1 MAGLGFADAF
11 IRDRVSN
18 NCSHATIAMELQ
30 QRFPSNRGLSARSV
44 RRYCNVNGICRSSRL
59 TPSEV
64 DDAVETA
71 VSLVGP
77 SYGRRTL
84 TGLLRSEG
92 IIVGE
97 QRVRASMRRITP
109 SYIEQ
114 RRRHTYRQ
122 FNPTPYYAEYYG
134 HKIHIDQNEKLVRFG
149 VTHVAASD
157 GYSGKLLGIIT
168 MPVKNPVLIY
178 DDLFRYNIHAY
189 LDRPVAN
196 YLSMILG
203 Q

>member
-18 NCSHATIAMELQ
+18 NYLHATIAMELQ
-30 QRFPSNRGLSARSV
+30 QRFPSNRGLSTRSM
-44 RRYCNVNGICRSSRL
+44 RRYCNINGICRSSRL

-71 VSLVGP
+71 VTLVGP

-97 QRVRASMRRITP
+97 QRVRASLRRITP

-114 RRRHTYRQ
+114 RR
-122 FNPTPYYAEYYG
+122 
-134 HKIHIDQNEKLVRFG
+134 
-149 VTHVAASD
+149 
-157 GYSGKLLGIIT
+157 
-168 MPVKNPVLIY
+168 
-178 DDLFRYNIHAY
+178 
-189 LDRPVAN
+189 
-196 YLSMILG
+196 
-203 Q
+203 

>member
-1 MAGLGFADAF
+1 M
-11 IRDRVSN
+11 
-18 NCSHATIAMELQ
+18 
-30 QRFPSNRGLSARSV
+30 
-44 RRYCNVNGICRSSRL
+44 
-59 TPSEV
+59 
-64 DDAVETA
+64 DDVVETA

-114 RRRHTYRQ
+114 RRRQTYSQ

-134 HKIHIDQNEKLVRFG
+134 HKMHIDQNEKLVQFG
-149 VTHVAASD
+149 VTHVAAS
-157 GYSGKLLGIIT
+157 SGKLLGIIT

-178 DDLFRYNIHAY
+178 DDLFRYIHACIFF
-189 LDRPVAN
+189 R
-196 YLSMILG
+196 
-203 Q
+203 